1 MEGGEKRKGEEV
13 MRLDKDQIQS
23 IKDRKLTYVK
33 NFTVFDPPFDL
44 NYLGEFIH
52 RYGDVSTMWRNNPR
66 DRYQPQTAYQ
76 LNENFTLRNLEDRS
90 YFYPYIHFLNNLFLL
105 PTAHKPTN
113 CYTHISFSSL
123 SGPPHMDA
131 EDVFII
137 GMHGTTIIQTLPE
150 KENFFIEV
158 GDLIYLPIFKEH
170 KGIPLT
176 PRIVMSVGMYNHRA

>member
-1 MEGGEKRKGEEV
+1 

-33 NFTVFDPPFDL
+33 NFTVFDPKFDL

-52 RYGDVSTMWRNNPR
+52 RYGNVSTMWRNVP
-66 DRYQPQTAYQ
+66 DDAYQPQLSYQ

-90 YFYPYIHFLNNLFLL
+90 YFQPYIHFLNNIFLL
-105 PTAHKPTN
+105 PTASQPTN
-113 CYTHISFSSL
+113 CYAHISFSSL
-123 SGPPHMDA
+123 SGLPHYDT

-137 GMHGTTIIQTLPE
+137 GMYGTTIIQTLPE
-150 KENFFIEV
+150 KENFFIEE
-158 GDLIYLPIFKEH
+158 GDLIFIPIFKEH

-176 PRIVMSVGMYNHRA
+176 PRIVMSVGMYNPVA